1 MQYVV
6 SWLSWSRVWLQTML
20 TLCIIIG
27 FCWARHWCQDE
38 SLAETLESSY
48 QKYIHEIHMDS
59 PNVKKMWREAYKMSV
74 WDAYSRILHI
84 HNMFILLDRWNMRCS
99 GIWLIEVNH
108 FEFGGCI
115 RFTPFFTWFRF
126 QVLNLFRAF
135 IDHLYKIDIV
145 VPGIECAMAY
155 LLQFQ
160 VITAADIWVF
170 TRVVE
175 DAMTFVL
182 VRSRE
187 QATLVSCRLES

>member
-74 WDAYSRILHI
+74 WDAYSRILYIYIHI
-84 HNMFILLDRWNMRCS
+84 TCLYCYKDEYEMFRDLTYWSESLWIWWVHPFHTNFSLDSGSKFWISSVPSLIISIRSTLWCQESNVQWHICCS
-99 GIWLIEVNH
+99 FKSLQLQI
-108 FEFGGCI
+108 FGSS
-115 RFTPFFTWFRF
+115 R
-126 QVLNLFRAF
+126 VL
-135 IDHLYKIDIV
+135 
-145 VPGIECAMAY
+145 
-155 LLQFQ
+155 
-160 VITAADIWVF
+160 
-170 TRVVE
+170 
-175 DAMTFVL
+175 
-182 VRSRE
+182 
-187 QATLVSCRLES
+187 